1 MSGALYVDNIETESG
16 NIISMATG
24 CVLSTPGQ
32 IVQIKQTVF
41 RATFATSIG
50 DGWIDVPDLNCG
62 IITSSVT
69 SRVMINL
76 SLNYGQHYWQ
86 VKVRLLR
93 NGSVVTG
100 ALGDQTGSRPRAF
113 MNTIGYDGADPSG
126 FTIYDMRIMNGQYLD
141 LPGTAGF
148 HNYSVQIGGYS
159 TSYAVYVNR
168 SHTFSNRQDYEGVPI
183 STLTLWEIQ

>member
-24 CVLSTPGQ
+24 CTLSTPGQ
-32 IVQIKQTVF
+32 IVQVKQTVF

-50 DGWIDVPDLNCG
+50 PGWIDVPDLNCG
-62 IITSSVT
+62 IITSSAA

-76 SLNYGQHYWQ
+76 SLNYGQHYYQ
-86 VKVRLLR
+86 YKVRLVR
-93 NGSVVTG
+93 DAEVVIG
-100 ALGDQTGSRPRAF
+100 ALGDQTGSRPRSF
-113 MNTIGYDGADPSG
+113 LTTIAYDAGATSAL
-126 FTIYDMRIMNGQYLD
+126 TIYDMRIMNGQYLD
-141 LPGTAGF
+141 SPSTAGF

-168 SHTFSNRQDYEGVPI
+168 SQTFSNLQAYDGLPI